1 MKKPKKHSQP
11 PSLREEK
18 NYALYTQ
25 NGHLILGEIV
35 CDYKIIWNGINIYR
49 CGDKHYVDYGHIY
62 PVEENELTLKIVNE
76 AARLLPDNVD
86 DFHIFREESGVSGY
100 FSYYYLSYV
109 MLKPEETYEKYE
121 KDLAIYNKWKA
132 AQEKEKKD
140 SKLEKDIEKAK
151 KLLAKHNIKA

>member
-1 MKKPKKHSQP
+1 MKKSKKHSQP

-35 CDYKIIWNGINIYR
+35 SEHEIIWNGINIYR
-49 CGDKHYVDYGHIY
+49 CGDEHYVDYGYIY

-86 DFHIFREESGVSGY
+86 DFHIFREESGINNY
-100 FSYYYLSYV
+100 FSYYYISYIII
-109 MLKPEETYEKYE
+109 KPEDAYKKELKG
-121 KDLAIYNKWKA
+121 YNNRL
-132 AQEKEKKD
+132 KKN
-140 SKLEKDIEKAK
+140 K
-151 KLLAKHNIKA
+151 KI

>member
-35 CDYKIIWNGINIYR
+35 SEHKIIWNGINIYR
-49 CGDKHYVDYGHIY
+49 CGDEHYVDYGYIY

-132 AQEKEKKD
+132 AQEKEKKG
-140 SKLEKDIEKAK
+140 L
-151 KLLAKHNIKA
+151 